1 MSKKGHK
8 GPHVAKKTDNP
19 AMPETRRLDLKPG
32 DHVILRVRQV
42 KGLSDGPGALI
53 EKEYIFVKK
62 YPHHYSFEDL
72 SGFRESFTA
81 PELREIMVR

>member
-8 GPHVAKKTDNP
+8 GPHVTKKTDNP
-19 AMPETRRLDLKPG
+19 AMPEFKKLDLKPG

-42 KGLSDGPGALI
+42 KGLSDVPGALI

-62 YPHHYSFEDL
+62 YPHHYSFKDL

-81 PELREIMVR
+81 QELREIMVR

>member
-19 AMPETRRLDLKPG
+19 AMPEIRRPDLKPG

-62 YPHHYSFEDL
+62 YPHHYSFEDMN
-72 SGFRESFTA
+72 GFWESFTA
-81 PELREIMVR
+81 QELREIIKQ

>member
-19 AMPETRRLDLKPG
+19 AMPELRKLDLKPG
-32 DHVILRVRQV
+32 DHVILLVRQP
-42 KGLSDGPGALI
+42 KGLSDGPTFLT

-62 YPHHYSFEDL
+62 YPNHYSFKDL
-72 SGFRESFTA
+72 NGFRESFTA